1 MNIRNKLILV
11 ILFLSII
18 GSGFARERPNI
29 IMVTCH
35 DIGHHLGCY
44 GVKEVSTPNI
54 DKLAKKGLMF
64 RNSYSTSAV
73 CSPGRASLL
82 TGRYPQSNG
91 VMGLIHEPWSWSLND
106 DEKHIAQILSENGY
120 DTYLVGL
127 NHISDDVKRLG
138 YKYNPPAKGDGEA
151 GITNA
156 AIEVIEKIE
165 NSENPVFMKVG
176 YNLVHRLYAQGID
189 STKGIF
195 VPPYLA
201 NTKKMRE
208 DLAQFQGEIAYLD
221 KLFGKIVEV
230 VAKSEEA
237 DNTLILFT
245 SDHGIPYPGAKWNA
259 RAAGLQVP
267 TIIYMPET
275 TFTGGKD
282 ITDIFSNV
290 DVLPTLLSFIG
301 IQIPINIEG
310 KNFMPFLNGKTP
322 RGPRKYA
329 YGQYTTDMKR
339 DNLSRCIIT
348 EESQLIRYFDQGRSL
363 IFPIDVDPN
372 LFAAHRERGRFSGT
386 RPHAQLYNLK
396 NDPYELNNIAED
408 EDFNNLK
415 KELSS
420 ELMKW
425 MIAVDDQILKGPQR
439 TPYYDKAIKDFTES
453 AIGN

>member
-29 IMVTCH
+29 IMATCH
-35 DIGHHLGCY
+35 NIGHHLGCY
-44 GVKEVSTPNI
+44 GIKEVSTPNI
-54 DKLAKKGLMF
+54 DKLAEKGLMF

-82 TGRYPQSNG
+82 TRRYPQSNG

-127 NHISDDVKRLG
+127 NHISDDLKRLG
-138 YKYNPPAKGDGEA
+138 YKYNPPSKGDGEA
-151 GITNA
+151 GVKNA
-156 AIEVIEKIE
+156 AIQVIKKLK
-165 NSENPVFMKVG
+165 NSENRVFMKVG
-176 YNLVHRLYAQGID
+176 NNLVHRLYTQGTD

-201 NTKKMRE
+201 NIKKMRE

-221 KLFGKIVEV
+221 KFFGEIIEA
-230 VAKSEEA
+230 VANSEEA
-237 DNTLILFT
+237 DNNLILFT

-267 TIIYMPET
+267 TIIYMSKT

-322 RGPRKYA
+322 SGPRKYA

-348 EESQLIRYFDQGRSL
+348 EEYQLIRYFGQGRSL

-372 LFAAHRERGRFSGT
+372 LFAAHRERARYSGT
-386 RPHAQLYNLK
+386 RPYAEFYNLK
-396 NDPYELNNIAED
+396 NDPFELNNITGD
-408 EDFNNLK
+408 ENFNNLK

-425 MIAVDDQILKGPQR
+425 MIAVDDQILKGSQR
-439 TPYYDKAIKDFTES
+439 TPYYD
-453 AIGN
+453 